1 MDSVTHELA
10 ELDEGVPVMLVV
22 LCGRLVLV
30 GDPRVVS
37 ADHLARHTADVQA
50 WMAGAEV
57 DANRAADVL
66 AGQIEC
72 LIKGESLALPAR

>member
-30 GDPRVVS
+30 GDPRVLS
-37 ADHLARHTADVQA
+37 ADHFARHAADVRA
-50 WMAGAEV
+50 WMAGGV

-72 LIKGESLALPAR
+72 LIKGEPLALPAR